1 MYFERTANGL
11 GFSLFYVV
19 SLEENACDVIFKD
32 IKMARM

>member
-11 GFSLFYVV
+11 GFSLFCVV